1 MKKMI
6 LLLFPF
12 FVWGTVMKYSSIPSV
27 PYNQMAT
34 TPKTYYYICD
44 SINELTLENI
54 FQGDRVYEKR
64 NGGTYYIKNASALV
78 ATGTSAAGPAG
89 PQGPAGLQGPQGSQG
104 PIGLTGPMGATGLTG
119 PIGPQGPAGPIGL
132 TGLAGA
138 TGSQGPQ
145 GVQGPTGPTGLT
157 GTNGTNGTNASSLLS
172 QDANGDFMPNP
183 TGTTDSYLQLDGNGD
198 IEP

>member
-89 PQGPAGLQGPQGSQG
+89 PQGPAGLQGP
-104 PIGLTGPMGATGLTG
+104 
-119 PIGPQGPAGPIGL
+119 AGPIGL